1 MRLRILEKRIL
12 KAKKLQELLLEC
24 IYQGFSLRDLSKIL
38 GFSPV
43 TLSKWAKGEWLPK
56 EGHMVEAIEKLKA
69 LVRANSSEYSSIQD
83 LSISNVD
90 PSFVF
95 NAEIP
100 KLKRLSKNT
109 IRKLRSIVYGDVR
122 KLNLSLSYLTFYAG
136 TLNITNKVLLHEA
149 GNIVKKAFNL
159 GLIKYSNAAYV
170 ALAALKTAS
179 LKLRI
184 NVDIKPER
192 YDLDPSKYRQVF
204 SKLATYFLA

>member
-1 MRLRILEKRIL
+1 MRLKIL
-12 KAKKLQELLLEC
+12 KKRVFEAERLRELLLRC
-24 IYQGFSLRDLSKIL
+24 IYQGFSLRELSKIL
-38 GFSPV
+38 GFSHS
-43 TLSKWAKGEWLPK
+43 TLSMWVKGEQLPK
-56 EGHMVEAIEKLKA
+56 EEHLAKAVEKLEA
-69 LVRANSSEYSSIQD
+69 LARANSNEYSNLQD

-204 SKLATYFLA
+204 SKLAAYFLA

>member
-24 IYQGFSLRDLSKIL
+24 IYQGFTLKDLSKIL
-38 GFSPV
+38 GFTPA

-56 EGHMVEAIEKLKA
+56 ERHAVEAIEKLKA

-100 KLKRLSKNT
+100 KLKRLSQNT

-122 KLNLSLSYLTFYAG
+122 KLNMSLSYLTFYAG

-170 ALAALKTAS
+170 ALAALKIAS

-184 NVDIKPER
+184 NVDIKPES

-204 SKLATYFLA
+204 SKLAAYFLA